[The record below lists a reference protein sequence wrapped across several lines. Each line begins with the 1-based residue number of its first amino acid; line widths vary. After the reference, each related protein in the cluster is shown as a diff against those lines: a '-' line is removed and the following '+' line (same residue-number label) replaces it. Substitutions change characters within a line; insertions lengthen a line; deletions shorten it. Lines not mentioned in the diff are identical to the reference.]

1 MRRQASEVKTDMTKN
16 EFIEAIAS
24 YVKKYAPSYGI
35 CVHSPVIAQA
45 ILESGW
51 GQTKLASLYHNYFGL
66 KCGTRWKGRSVNM
79 QTQEEYTVGTLT
91 TIRDNFRVFDSME
104 DGVKGYFEFIQLPRY
119 QNLRGI
125 TDPETYLK
133 TIKADGYATDSQY
146 VESNVRIINQY
157 HLTRYDK
164 EETVM
169 AKTAS
174 ALIAQARS
182 WLGCNEADGSHRK
195 IIDTYNAHKPLAT
208 GYAVKYTDAWCAT
221 FVSACAIKTGMT
233 DIIPPECGCGEMVK
247 LFQKLDE
254 WDENDARVPR
264 PGDIIFYDWDD
275 SGAGDDTGNPDHVG
289 IVETVSG
296 GTITVIEGN
305 KSDAVRRR
313 TIAVNGRYIRGYGVP
328 RYDAAGSATS
338 PASPTK
344 DLTTV
349 AREVI
354 SGKWGNGNDRK
365 SRLVSAG
372 YNYSAVQKEV
382 NRLLSSSAAP
392 AKSVDE
398 IAREVLAGKWGNGD
412 DRKKRL
418 TAAGYSYS
426 AVQAKVNELTAA
438 SSAVYYTV
446 QRGDTLS
453 AIARKYGTTIG
464 AIQKLNPT
472 LIRNVNQIQV
482 GWKIRVK

>member
-1 MRRQASEVKTDMTKN
+1 MTKN
-16 EFIEAIAS
+16 EFIEAIAA

-35 CVHSPVIAQA
+35 RVHSPVIAQA
-45 ILESGW
+45 VLESGW

-66 KCGTRWKGRSVNM
+66 KCGSRWKGRSVSM
-79 QTQEEYTVGTLT
+79 QTQEEYTAGTLT

-104 DGVKGYFEFIQLPRY
+104 DGVKGYFEFLQLPRY

-125 TDPETYLK
+125 TDPVLYLK
-133 TIKADGYATDSQY
+133 TIKADGYATDSRY
-146 VESNVRIINQY
+146 VDSNLRIINQY

-164 EETVM
+164 EETSM

-174 ALIAQARS
+174 ALLAQARA
-182 WLGCNEADGSHRK
+182 WLGCNEADGSHRQ
-195 IIDTYNAHKPLAT
+195 IIDMYNSHKPLAR

-221 FVSACAIKTGMT
+221 FVSACAVKTGMT

-247 LFQKLDE
+247 LFQKLGE

-289 IVETVSG
+289 IVESVSG

-305 KSDAVRRR
+305 KNDAVGRR

-328 RYDAAGSATS
+328 RYETES
-338 PASPTK
+338 PAKPVSPSK
-344 DLTTV
+344 NLTAV

-354 SGKWGNGNDRK
+354 SGKWGNGDVRK

-372 YNYSAVQKEV
+372 YDYAAVQKEV
-382 NRLLSSSAAP
+382 NRLLSSSVAP

-412 DRKKRL
+412 DRKKRIA
-418 TAAGYSYS
+418 AAGYDYA
-426 AVQAKVNELTAA
+426 AVQAKVNELVAA

-446 QRGDTLS
+446 RSGDTLS
-453 AIARKYGTTIG
+453 AIARKYSTTVS
-464 AIQKLNPT
+464 AIQKLNPA
-472 LIRNVNQIQV
+472 LIRNVNQIRV